1 MKDGYFGD
9 KVEKD
14 ANIKMY
20 IFKLHF
26 NVFSITFGVAI
37 YQDSS
42 FIVIWRNK
50 MSVKDE
56 RWVFISDLIDI
67 H

>member
-1 MKDGYFGD
+1 
-9 KVEKD
+9 
-14 ANIKMY
+14 MY
-20 IFKLHF
+20 IFKLDF
-26 NVFSITFGVAI
+26 NVFSIISGVAI
-37 YQDSS
+37 YQDFS
-42 FIVIWRNK
+42 FIVIWGNK

>member
-1 MKDGYFGD
+1 M
-9 KVEKD
+9 EKD
-14 ANIKMY
+14 FNIIMY

-26 NVFSITFGVAI
+26 NDFSIISGVAI
-37 YQDSS
+37 YQDFS
-42 FIVIWRNK
+42 FIVIWSNK

>member
-1 MKDGYFGD
+1 M
-9 KVEKD
+9 EKD
-14 ANIKMY
+14 FNIIMY

-26 NVFSITFGVAI
+26 NVFSIISGAAI
-37 YQDSS
+37 YQDFS
-42 FIVIWRNK
+42 FIVIWSNK